1 VLAPIFSYPNW
12 RDVPPRGA
20 AAKEGAGAGEKR
32 KRVAVDGQPP
42 LDQPLDQADS
52 TEFSAQ
58 TTPMD
63 TANDLLGSAPIHT
76 NHNAAKIA
84 LSTSASYGQ
93 AEGTTSSKKQAIGTT
108 SSKKQADG
116 TTPSKKQADGTTSSK
131 KQAVGSTSSKK
142 QAVGTTSSKKQA
154 VGTTSSKKQAV
165 GTTSSKKQASA
176 MSAVEIDEDIF
187 REQAAALVKADG
199 SFDKKAFCN
208 IGIHLD
214 VEHHSVAYVVSTPP
228 PSPARTRH
236 LHL

>member
-1 VLAPIFSYPNW
+1 MLAPIFSYPNW

-63 TANDLLGSAPIHT
+63 TANDLLGSAPTHT

-93 AEGTTSSKKQAIGTT
+93 TEGTTSSKKQAIGTT

-154 VGTTSSKKQAV
+154 
-165 GTTSSKKQASA
+165 SA

-199 SFDKKAFCN
+199 SFDKKAFRN

-214 VEHHSVAYVVSTPP
+214 VEHHSVAYVVSIPP